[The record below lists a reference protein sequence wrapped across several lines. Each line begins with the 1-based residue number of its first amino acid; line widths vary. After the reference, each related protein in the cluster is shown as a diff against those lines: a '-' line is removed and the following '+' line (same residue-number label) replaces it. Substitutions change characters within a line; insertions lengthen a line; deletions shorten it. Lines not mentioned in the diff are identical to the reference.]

1 MSKKTPADKAGE
13 MIQKEIEKLQA
24 QMNKEIQE
32 ALNSQQVDVPNA
44 RTIAGLITIAD
55 AMADRLDTH
64 ARLVETQTGFP
75 SEADE
80 EILSA
85 YEEFKNSLPD
95 SFR

>member
-24 QMNKEIQE
+24 QMNTEIQF
-32 ALNSQQVDVPNA
+32 ALNSQQVDIPNA

-55 AMADRLDTH
+55 AMADRLDVH
-64 ARLVETQTGFP
+64 ARLYESQSGYP

-85 YEEFKNSLPD
+85 YEDFKNSLPD